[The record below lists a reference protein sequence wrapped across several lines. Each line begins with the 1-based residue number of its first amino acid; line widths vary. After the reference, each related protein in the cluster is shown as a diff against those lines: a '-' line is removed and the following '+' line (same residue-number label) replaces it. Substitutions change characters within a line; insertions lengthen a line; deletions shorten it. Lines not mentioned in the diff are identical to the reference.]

1 MYPVVINDTVS
12 EKLCLGLARVLVIGA
27 GGLALWAVKLLKAM
41 YPEEQIKIVVAD
53 INVGV
58 L

>member
-1 MYPVVINDTVS
+1 MVSSRPIVV
-12 EKLCLGLARVLVIGA
+12 CLGLARVLVIGA